1 MSKVSELVLIRHG
14 ESEGNRAREAA
25 EEAQADV
32 IDVRQRDAD
41 VPLSALG
48 REQALA
54 LHAEIGSIS
63 WDHAWT
69 SPYVRARQTAELAC
83 PDVNFRVDER
93 LRDRELGVLDRLTS
107 RGVRAHFPEEAERRR
122 WLGKFY
128 YRPPGGESWADL
140 VLRLRSW
147 CSEQHELS
155 GRTLVVAHDAVI
167 LLLRYVLEGM
177 DEAAVLGTAAH
188 LSLGNASITRLTRR
202 AGASAWTCDA
212 VDVRDHLGALSTDHP
227 GEKTHAT
234 R

>member
-1 MSKVSELVLIRHG
+1 VSKVSELILVRHG
-14 ESEGNRAREAA
+14 ESEGNTAREAA

-54 LHAEIGSIS
+54 LGSGIGSIS

-69 SPYVRARQTAELAC
+69 SPYVRAMQTAQLAC

-93 LRDRELGVLDRLTS
+93 LRDRELGVLDRLTA

-128 YRPPGGESWADL
+128 YRPPGGESWAD
-140 VLRLRSW
+140 VALRLRSVLG
-147 CSEQHELS
+147 SPSRRRVLVFAHEAVIHLIRYVVEPVTVEEVLRF
-155 GRTLVVAHDAVI
+155 GRKPLANAGLTAWRRTDGGLRLVVADA
-167 LLLRYVLEGM
+167 
-177 DEAAVLGTAAH
+177 
-188 LSLGNASITRLTRR
+188 
-202 AGASAWTCDA
+202 
-212 VDVRDHLGALSTDHP
+212 DVGVAEP
-227 GEKTHAT
+227 AT
-234 R
+234 RQPHV